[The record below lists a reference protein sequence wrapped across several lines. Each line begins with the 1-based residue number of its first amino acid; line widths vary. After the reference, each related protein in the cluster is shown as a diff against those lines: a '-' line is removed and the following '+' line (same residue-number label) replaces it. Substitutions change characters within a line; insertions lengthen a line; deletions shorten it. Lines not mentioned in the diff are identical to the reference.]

1 MNRQEWML
9 LWLAGSSHHRAGKT
23 ETFKQCFTNEYLGKF
38 GVRSLLMIETVKQQ
52 VPKKIPKIKTR
63 GSYIIKLLHVGDM
76 PKSPSSQYGLKAQKD
91 IDLRE
96 IRVTN
101 GLMR

>member
-63 GSYIIKLLHVGDM
+63 GSYIIKLLQKHM
-76 PKSPSSQYGLKAQKD
+76 KLKANMVVYAQ
-91 IDLRE
+91 LQLYE
-96 IRVTN
+96 ITRLN
-101 GLMR
+101 